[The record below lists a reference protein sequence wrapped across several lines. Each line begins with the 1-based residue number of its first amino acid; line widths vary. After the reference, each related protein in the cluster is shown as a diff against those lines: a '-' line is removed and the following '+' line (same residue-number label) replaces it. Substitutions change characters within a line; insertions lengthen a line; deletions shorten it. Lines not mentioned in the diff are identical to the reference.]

1 MTRILHIV
9 GDSKFGGASF
19 GILRLARRWRSAGW
33 EAVVLATDPEFLRR
47 AEELQVPVLDRS
59 VVWREIR
66 PLRDLLGLIRLVWIL
81 RRGRYSIVH
90 THTTK
95 AGFVGRIAAWMANV
109 PIVLHTVHGFAFHEA
124 SPPAKVNFYRW
135 MERFAALF
143 CRKIITVSHFH
154 REWAERLGIADD
166 SKLIAIP
173 NGIPEPAIVTA
184 QRIREIRSAWNVGP
198 AEVAIFTGGRLA
210 PEKGIEDLVDAIALL
225 PESSRPKLVLAGD
238 GELRPQ
244 LEARAASRG
253 VRDRVMFLGFQ
264 KNVSELLEAADLV
277 VLPTWREGL
286 SISLLEAMA
295 QSRPIITTNIGPN
308 LEATD
313 NGRVASLVPPG
324 RADMLAKAIA
334 ELAGDAKKRKDLGR
348 AARQRYLENYT
359 QSQML
364 DAYYGVY
371 TQLLKEVICAQPVLA
386 VLPSHDR

>member
-33 EAVVLATDPEFLRR
+33 EAEVLATDPEFRRR
-47 AEELQVPVLDRS
+47 AEEAQVPVLDRN

-66 PLRDLLGLIRLVWIL
+66 PLQDLIGLFRLVWIL
-81 RRGRYSIVH
+81 RHGHYSIVH

-95 AGFVGRIAAWMANV
+95 AGFVGRVAAWMANV

-124 SPPAKVNFYRW
+124 SPSAKISFYTV

-154 REWAERLGIADD
+154 RDWAVRLGIADA
-166 SKLIAIP
+166 SKLLAIP
-173 NGIPEPAIVTA
+173 NGIPDPAKIPPE
-184 QRIREIRSAWNVGP
+184 RIRQIRAAWNVAP
-198 AEVAIFTGGRLA
+198 TEVAVFNAGRLA
-210 PEKGIEDLVDAIALL
+210 PEKGLEDLVDAFALL
-225 PESSRPKLVLAGD
+225 PESSRVKLVLAGE
-238 GELRPQ
+238 GELRHQ
-244 LEARAASRG
+244 LETRAAARG
-253 VRDRVMFLGFQ
+253 VRDRVVFLGFQ
-264 KNVSELLEAADLV
+264 KNITELLEAADLV

-308 LEATD
+308 LEATA
-313 NGRVASLVPPG
+313 NGKVARLVPPG
-324 RADMLAKAIA
+324 RADMLARAIA
-334 ELAGDAKKRKDLGR
+334 ELAADPKKRQDLGR
-348 AARQRYLENYT
+348 EARHRYLENYT